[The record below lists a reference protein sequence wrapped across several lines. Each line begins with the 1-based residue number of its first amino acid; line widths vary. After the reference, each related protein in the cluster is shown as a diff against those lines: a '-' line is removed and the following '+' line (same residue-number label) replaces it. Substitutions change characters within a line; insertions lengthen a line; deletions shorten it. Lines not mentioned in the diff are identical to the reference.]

1 MESMLGDTQNFSGQS
16 LAAAGPDLSRDS
28 KGPWGVPGDDP
39 WRSSLHD
46 TVMKNRT
53 REEFKLMRYK
63 EFSYCGLGKI

>member
-1 MESMLGDTQNFSGQS
+1 MESVLGDTQNFSGQS

-46 TVMKNRT
+46 TVMKSLT
-53 REEFKLMRYK
+53 VAWVRYK
-63 EFSYCGLGKI
+63 RYCCASLF